1 MDAWSNP
8 LQARFFNQGFA
19 LTLLIYMV
27 LKYQEIH
34 RAKLNNSVLESHR
47 GWGSVF
53 YSLEIN
59 VCCLREKSN

>member
-47 GWGSVF
+47 GWVSVF
-53 YSLEIN
+53 YSL
-59 VCCLREKSN
+59 